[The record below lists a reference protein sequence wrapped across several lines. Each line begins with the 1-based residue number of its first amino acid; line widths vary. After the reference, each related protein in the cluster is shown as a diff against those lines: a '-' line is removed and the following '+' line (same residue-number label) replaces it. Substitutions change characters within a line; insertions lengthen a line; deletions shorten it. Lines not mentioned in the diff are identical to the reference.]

1 MWVFAGGMF
10 RSGSTLQFQLASA
23 LVERAGVGR
32 RFEWMM
38 PEAFADVGPEFDGVP
53 ELLIFKTH
61 VCKHAMRER
70 LRDGRAIAL
79 GAHRDLRDVAVSG
92 AIKAGVEPTPEYC
105 AELMEGCI
113 ACANGWAGSP
123 GILEQSYELLTN
135 DTTRACLQIAGHLGV
150 ECSMALAQKLAE
162 AFSVES
168 QRARIG
174 RAVREGKMTKPT
186 PDSVMLHME
195 REYLHP
201 NHIADG
207 ETGKWRSV
215 LSMDAVETI
224 ERIAGEWLVERGY
237 ELVSRARAERAV

>member
-38 PEAFADVGPEFDGVP
+38 PDAFAEIAWEHDGDP
-53 ELLIFKTH
+53 RLIIFKTH

-92 AIKAGVEPTPEYC
+92 AHKAGVEPTPEYC
-105 AELMEGCI
+105 RELMEGCM
-113 ACANGWAGSP
+113 ACARGWEGSP
-123 GILEQSYELLTN
+123 GILEQSYALLTT
-135 DTTRACLQIAGHLGV
+135 DTPRACLEIADHLGV
-150 ECSMALAQKLAE
+150 ACSPEQARSLAA
-162 AFSVES
+162 AFSVEL
-168 QRARIG
+168 QRDRIE
-174 RAVREGKMTKPT
+174 RAVREGRMAKPT
-186 PDSVMLHME
+186 PDSEMVHMQ

-201 NHIADG
+201 NHLADG
-207 ETGKWRSV
+207 ATGKWKGR
-215 LSMDAVETI
+215 LSPEAVEVI
-224 ERIAGEWLVERGY
+224 ERIAGDWLVERGY
-237 ELVSRARAERAV
+237 GLVTGAGTERAV